1 VEGLWGLCCRSKRH
15 VVSIASSSTGSKCD
29 SCAPYGVSMVHISL
43 LTIFAT
49 LLLVGCSGSS
59 RVEDIVPAWANTQ
72 PPSSTRYIA
81 QRRQREAPGAPDAK
95 PQEDARSQ
103 EAVASQQA
111 EKPVAR
117 SVPEE

>member
-1 VEGLWGLCCRSKRH
+1 
-15 VVSIASSSTGSKCD
+15 
-29 SCAPYGVSMVHISL
+29 MVHISL
-43 LTIFAT
+43 STIFAT

-59 RVEDIVPAWANTQ
+59 RVEDIVPAWANTP

-81 QRRQREAPGAPDAK
+81 QRQQREAPGAPDAK
-95 PQEDARSQ
+95 PQADARSQ

>member
-1 VEGLWGLCCRSKRH
+1 
-15 VVSIASSSTGSKCD
+15 
-29 SCAPYGVSMVHISL
+29 MVRISL
-43 LTIFAT
+43 LTILAT

-59 RVEDIVPAWANTQ
+59 RVEDIVPAWANTP

-81 QRRQREAPGAPDAK
+81 QRQQREARGTPDAK

-103 EAVASQQA
+103 ETAAPQQA

-117 SVPEE
+117 SFPEE